1 MLTAGGTSW
10 GLAVVDSEPYG
21 SWKGFLEKI
30 RDRGVSGV
38 QLVTSDAHEGLRQA
52 ISKVFLGAHVAEGA
66 SSIS

>member
-1 MLTAGGTSW
+1 M
-10 GLAVVDSEPYG
+10 DSEPYG
-21 SWKGFLEKI
+21 SWKEFLEKI

-52 ISKVFLGAHVAEGA
+52 ISEVFLGAHVAEGA

>member
-1 MLTAGGTSW
+1 
-10 GLAVVDSEPYG
+10 
-21 SWKGFLEKI
+21 LEKI

-52 ISKVFLGAHVAEGA
+52 ISEVFLGAHVAEGA